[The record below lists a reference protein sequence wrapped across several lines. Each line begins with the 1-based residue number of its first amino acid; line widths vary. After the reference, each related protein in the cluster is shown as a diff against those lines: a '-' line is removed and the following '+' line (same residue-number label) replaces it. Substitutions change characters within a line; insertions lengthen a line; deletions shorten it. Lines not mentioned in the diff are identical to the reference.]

1 MTENLKQILFTTHQL
16 QLRLHVDVLAE
27 ACFTKI
33 DLDFDIDQTIS
44 QTLDSLN
51 SSIASRKL
59 YKKYLSFCYSDKIMC
74 VLSEDCP

>member
-16 QLRLHVDVLAE
+16 QLHLHVDVLAE

-59 YKKYLSFCYSDKIMC
+59 YKKIVMLLFW
-74 VLSEDCP
+74 